1 MQKKRWVTGAW
12 LTFAASMAATA
23 GPLDY
28 TPAQW
33 TQIDLLRKAAN
44 EYANAEAGQACG
56 WRPAEP
62 DLPID
67 MVAPDLAPVSEPA
80 LREKL
85 MAMLKEDQAS
95 RDVMLATES
104 PISKA
109 RVGYGDERHRRML
122 VAVVDEYG
130 LPTTSMVGDSGV
142 WAMFYLSA
150 HADED
155 IALQRRLLDLM
166 REAAETNAIPP
177 YFPEM
182 FVTIRRN
189 VPLGKQYAEIYGADQ
204 DGKAGMDAEPS
215 EPANPKSCFASRRA
229 ALAKEWLR
237 DHLPADISGFIPETE
252 GGVRG
257 L

>member
-1 MQKKRWVTGAW
+1 MRKKRWMTGAW

-33 TQIDLLRKAAN
+33 AQIDVLRRAAN
-44 EYANAEAGQACG
+44 EHADAKAGEACG

-67 MVAPDLAPVSEPA
+67 MVALDLAPVSEPA

-104 PISKA
+104 PVSKA
-109 RVGYGDERHRRML
+109 RVGYGDERHRRTL
-122 VAVVDEYG
+122 VAIVEEYG

-155 IALQRRLLDLM
+155 IGLQRRLLDLM

-189 VPLGKQYAEIYGADQ
+189 VPLGKQYAEIHGTDQ
-204 DGKAGMDAEPS
+204 DGKAEMNGGPS
-215 EPANPKSCFASRRA
+215 MPANPKSCFASRRA

-237 DHLPADISGFIPETE
+237 DHLPVDISGVTPETE
-252 GGVRG
+252 GGTEG